1 MANLKGRA
9 TFSAC
14 AFSDQAR
21 CPIGETGR
29 LPALHCVAPRLR
41 QFHRRV
47 IENED

>member
-9 TFSAC
+9 SFSAC

-21 CPIGETGR
+21 CPIDETGR
-29 LPALHCVAPRLR
+29 MPVLRCAALRLR